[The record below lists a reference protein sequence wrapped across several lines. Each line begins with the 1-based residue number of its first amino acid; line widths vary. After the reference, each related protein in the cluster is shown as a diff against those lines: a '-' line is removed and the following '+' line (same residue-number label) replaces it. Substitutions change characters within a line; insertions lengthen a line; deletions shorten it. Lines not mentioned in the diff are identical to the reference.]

1 MMAVNSANSRRQKVF
16 SLKNWKQISLYL
28 TSIPDSKEFDS
39 KVCRLVRQTERLTII
54 FQVVRNGLD
63 QTNIPTLNAFG
74 YRRLKL
80 IDWIITL
87 TSLANL
93 LRLVV
98 LIFNADEPLAFYL
111 GDPLFRS
118 KGRLPCLTWVS
129 IGITMSV
136 LVREFI
142 LYLEATGTFDVL
154 SIWKVCRDGFNPVNL
169 HMNKHNIKR
178 FRFSVYLVSII
189 FHNVMIGLP
198 IFLSILFFTPLL
210 TNPWTYE
217 IPRLAFFGTFWSI
230 TLVWQSI
237 YLFDSVIGFAWYF
250 LCALAFHLFQLF
262 DLLTSAD
269 LLLNKSKQMLCTEK
283 DIQSFC
289 SLIIRRLNSF
299 ELASRKLR
307 YILLVYVL
315 VYSAAGDVYIFLGV
329 IVRVYSDFLAN
340 LIAIIGIFIL
350 PLLGLF
356 GLVFGSLITELDK
369 LMIRLHQLTLKSKLS
384 RSTMSKVWE
393 IMYRVDG
400 PHNGVKIG
408 DFLTL
413 EKTFFILFILEN
425 ISTLM
430 LFTVNIGPMIEQ

>member
-1 MMAVNSANSRRQKVF
+1 
-16 SLKNWKQISLYL
+16 
-28 TSIPDSKEFDS
+28 
-39 KVCRLVRQTERLTII
+39 
-54 FQVVRNGLD
+54 
-63 QTNIPTLNAFG
+63 
-74 YRRLKL
+74 
-80 IDWIITL
+80 
-87 TSLANL
+87 
-93 LRLVV
+93 
-98 LIFNADEPLAFYL
+98 
-111 GDPLFRS
+111 
-118 KGRLPCLTWVS
+118 
-129 IGITMSV
+129 
-136 LVREFI
+136 
-142 LYLEATGTFDVL
+142 
-154 SIWKVCRDGFNPVNL
+154 
-169 HMNKHNIKR
+169 
-178 FRFSVYLVSII
+178 
-189 FHNVMIGLP
+189 
-198 IFLSILFFTPLL
+198 
-210 TNPWTYE
+210 
-217 IPRLAFFGTFWSI
+217 
-230 TLVWQSI
+230 
-237 YLFDSVIGFAWYF
+237 
-250 LCALAFHLFQLF
+250 
-262 DLLTSAD
+262 
-269 LLLNKSKQMLCTEK
+269 MLCTEK